1 MYDLETLVTDLL
13 KANGSNP
20 SPLAETAKEILEE
33 ELFTHWNSIHSGT
46 GELGKWE
53 VTSDGPLGYQ
63 EGDVTENY
71 RADLT
76 LHDGTVIAIRWV
88 TMENSWSN
96 CENVESVT
104 GPFYRG
110 PSGRLQEEPVTIDDY
125 FDHYN
130 ELLEQREKLSE
141 KIALV
146 EAQIETMSKGQRKTR
161 RI

>member
-1 MYDLETLVTDLL
+1 MYDLKTLVTDLL
-13 KANGSNP
+13 KANGLNP
-20 SPLAETAKEILEE
+20 APGAETAQEILEE

-53 VTSDGPLGYQ
+53 VTSNGPLGYE
-63 EGDVTENY
+63 EGDVTRDY

-76 LHDGTVIAIRWV
+76 LHDGTVIAIRWA
-88 TMENSWSN
+88 TMENSWESY
-96 CENVESVT
+96 EHVESVT

-110 PSGRLQEEPVTIDDY
+110 PSGRLQEEPVTIDDHW
-125 FDHYN
+125 DHYK
-130 ELLEQREKLSE
+130 ELLAQREKLSE